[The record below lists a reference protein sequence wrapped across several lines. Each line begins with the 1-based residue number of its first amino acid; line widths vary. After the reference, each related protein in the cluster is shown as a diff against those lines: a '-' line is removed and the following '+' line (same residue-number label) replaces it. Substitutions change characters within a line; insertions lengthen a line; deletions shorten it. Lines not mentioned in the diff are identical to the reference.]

1 MFWNNGLQ
9 IGRIFDFDK
18 NSEEFIVRHYIV
30 ISNQDNTDLEL
41 RTCSG
46 CSLKRNECSSSEN
59 TRFTIDFSKP
69 YIEPD
74 TQ

>member
-30 ISNQDNTDLEL
+30 ISNQDNIDLEL
-41 RTCSG
+41 RNCSG
-46 CSLKRNECSSSEN
+46 CSLKNEE
-59 TRFTIDFSKP
+59 K
-69 YIEPD
+69 
-74 TQ
+74 